1 MGCSQS
7 RQPVAPVATRTSS
20 RGPEPVE
27 SAGPGLI
34 KKPSRGVLLQRVPSK
49 QLFSESKQHPITQSV
64 GRSQKRG
71 SVTKAHGM
79 SFTEVR
85 AHSQHVCGR
94 RARRLCWRCRGGW
107 ASGAAAHVFTRP
119 VLQYQCKHVPA
130 RLAVCALRCPRE
142 HDS

>member
-1 MGCSQS
+1 M
-7 RQPVAPVATRTSS
+7 
-20 RGPEPVE
+20 E

-79 SFTEVR
+79 SFTEGRV
-85 AHSQHVCGR
+85 HSQHACGR
-94 RARRLCWRCRGGW
+94 HARRLCWRCWGGW
-107 ASGAAAHVFTRP
+107 ASGAAPSWCARVHSP
-119 VLQYQCKHVPA
+119 ALQYQCKHVPA
-130 RLAVCALRCPRE
+130 RLAVCAVLCPRE
-142 HDS
+142 YDP